1 MDITCRYLAGLFD
14 HRIYCSSTRPHT
26 TSAFL
31 SLFMPPSTC
40 PSLHPPMPRAM
51 SSTIRGRETRGTLP
65 DLLVGGI
72 LFLVTALALL
82 LCVHDVLSISAAPPG
97 PVVPLVPVLA
107 EATLDDL
114 VFGLES
120 GHFTSVDLV
129 KAYIARIDEVNPALK
144 PVLSLNPDA
153 LALATESDA
162 QRRRRPK
169 GRADLHGIPVL
180 LKDNIAT
187 ADRMDTTAG
196 SYALAGAEVGEDST
210 VAARLRR
217 AGAILLGK
225 TNLSQWSNF
234 RGSNSSHGWSAVG
247 GQTLGAYHPRQ
258 DPGGSSSGSGVA
270 CTLGLA
276 AVCLGTETD
285 GSIVAPAEKSNLA
298 GIKPTGRPYQPHH
311 HVTAY
316 CVHEL
321 TFLRASSVKS
331 GSRPATWWFPCP
343 STWIPSGPWQGQSR
357 TRHGFWLSLLGLTRK
372 TTTLLGFHLGTRQTM
387 SAPVTRLR

>member
-1 MDITCRYLAGLFD
+1 MDITCRYSGRTLD

-26 TSAFL
+26 PPPRSFPCLWVRSNL
-31 SLFMPPSTC
+31 SIVAPTNARS
-40 PSLHPPMPRAM
+40 M
-51 SSTIRGRETRGTLP
+51 SSTIRGRETRGTLQ

-72 LFLVTALALL
+72 LFLVAALALL

-258 DPGGSSSGSGVA
+258 DPA
-270 CTLGLA
+270 ALLLA
-276 AVCLGTETD
+276 AGWR
-285 GSIVAPAEKSNLA
+285 ARWAW
-298 GIKPTGRPYQPHH
+298 RP
-311 HVTAY
+311 
-316 CVHEL
+316 CVLVQRQTVRSWHL
-321 TFLRASSVKS
+321 PR
-331 GSRPATWWFPCP
+331 RATWQR
-343 STWIPSGPWQGQSR
+343 SSR
-357 TRHGFWLSLLGLTRK
+357 LVGHTSHTSH
-372 TTTLLGFHLGTRQTM
+372 TTM
-387 SAPVTRLR
+387 